1 MFLRLQRNVPCHD
14 AITGRLSLDGTYF
27 CDTLERETV
36 AIAAGFYPVRLTVSP
51 RFGEVL
57 PLLDRVY
64 GYCMGSPKNL
74 QDSNGES
81 GDPHC
86 FDGGFADSPRNRGVE
101 RVGIRIHPG
110 NTIRDTEGCVLVGV
124 GDGERLLQS
133 RRTFNL
139 LRDRLLEAHRQHE
152 DIWIEVLDADLYPD
166 YQASRFPAVL
176 PPDISFPDDFRQ
188 RLNQIN

>member
-57 PLLDRVY
+57 PLLDRV
-64 GYCMGSPKNL
+64 
-74 QDSNGES
+74 
-81 GDPHC
+81 
-86 FDGGFADSPRNRGVE
+86 VE
-101 RVGIRIHPG
+101 RVGIRLHPG

-124 GDGERLLQS
+124 GDGDRLLQS
-133 RRTFNL
+133 RSTFNS
-139 LRDRLLEAHRQHE
+139 LRDRLLEAHREHE